1 MVVALALGGRP
12 CLGITSRTASAV
24 TRVFNRDYW
33 SSFVFP
39 LYTIRLLIGGGQ
51 DETMSE
57 EIETLR
63 LVVQIIYPEQVGIIS
78 LNTSVVYR
86 ISVFLFFLILVQLGF
101 YLNKSK
107 LYRYEFF
114 VVSFDLIMFLSGFE

>member
-1 MVVALALGGRP
+1 
-12 CLGITSRTASAV
+12 
-24 TRVFNRDYW
+24 
-33 SSFVFP
+33 
-39 LYTIRLLIGGGQ
+39 
-51 DETMSE
+51 MSE

-86 ISVFLFFLILVQLGF
+86 ISIFLFFLILVQLGF